1 LNYLITIEIGL
12 SSTLPCVGDVCSED
26 DMKQGIDGDNI
37 DDDDDGDV

>member
-26 DMKQGIDGDNI
+26 DMKQAIARTVKHYGIFMQ
-37 DDDDDGDV
+37 